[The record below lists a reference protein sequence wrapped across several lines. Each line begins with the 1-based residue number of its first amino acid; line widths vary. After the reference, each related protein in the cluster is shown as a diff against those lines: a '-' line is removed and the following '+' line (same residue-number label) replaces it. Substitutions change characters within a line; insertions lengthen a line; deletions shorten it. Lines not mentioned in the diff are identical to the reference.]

1 MTGGNKK
8 RKDLEKG
15 QAQYNEFANKALA
28 LQQPFA
34 QAGVPAVNQ
43 LSAFS
48 GLGTPEQQAAA
59 ENAFRNSMFYT
70 GGENAFN
77 LEKDNVDSALSNSG
91 LLYSQSRQNAV
102 EDARTRNFQ
111 NAFNSFLNN
120 TGNIANVG
128 IGAATNQSGIYTG
141 QGNAAIGTQ
150 QNIANTRQGFLG
162 GLQQVANIGQ
172 TIGST
177 FAGGGF

>member
-1 MTGGNKK
+1 MSGGKKK

-15 QAQYNEFANKALA
+15 QDQFNEFANKAIA

-48 GLGTPEQQAAA
+48 GLGTPEQQQAA
-59 ENAFRNSMFYT
+59 ENAFKNSLFYT
-70 GGENAFN
+70 GGENAFG
-77 LEKDNVDSALSNSG
+77 LEKDNIDSALSNQG
-91 LLYSQSRQNAV
+91 LLFSSARIGEVENARQ
-102 EDARTRNFQ
+102 RHFS

-128 IGAATNQSGIYTG
+128 IGAATNQANTNLA
-141 QGNAAIGTQ
+141 QGNAALGTQ
-150 QNIANTRQGFLG
+150 ANIANTRQGFLG
-162 GLQQVANIGQ
+162 GLQQVAGIGQ
-172 TIGST
+172 QIGST
-177 FAGGGF
+177 VSGF

>member
-1 MTGGNKK
+1 MTGGKKK
-8 RKDLEKG
+8 REDLAKG
-15 QAQYNEFANKALA
+15 QQQYNEFANKAIA

-59 ENAFRNSMFYT
+59 QSQFENSY
-70 GGENAFN
+70 FN
-77 LEKDNVDSALSNSG
+77 NLGQNEYQLANDSIKSTLSNQG
-91 LLYSQSRQNAV
+91 LLYSQAYMNADALANRQ
-102 EDARTRNFQ
+102 TRL

-128 IGAATNQSGIYTG
+128 IGAATNQGNVLTG
-141 QGNAAIGTQ
+141 QGNAALGTQ

-162 GLQQVANIGQ
+162 GLAQVANIG
-172 TIGST
+172 GSIART
-177 FAGGGF
+177 ASGF

>member
-1 MTGGNKK
+1 MCTGNKK
-8 RKDLEKG
+8 KRNDLREG
-15 QAQYNEFANKALA
+15 QAQYNEFANKAIA

-59 ENAFRNSMFYT
+59 QSQFENSY
-70 GGENAFN
+70 FN
-77 LEKDNVDSALSNSG
+77 NLGQNEYQLANDSIKANLSGQG
-91 LLYSQSRQNAV
+91 LLYSQAYLNADALANRQ
-102 EDARTRNFQ
+102 TRL

-128 IGAATNQSGIYTG
+128 IGAATNQANTYLG
-141 QGNAAIGTQ
+141 QGNAALGTQ

-162 GLQQVANIGQ
+162 GLAQVASIGES
-172 TIGST
+172 IGNAYGS
-177 FAGGGF
+177 F